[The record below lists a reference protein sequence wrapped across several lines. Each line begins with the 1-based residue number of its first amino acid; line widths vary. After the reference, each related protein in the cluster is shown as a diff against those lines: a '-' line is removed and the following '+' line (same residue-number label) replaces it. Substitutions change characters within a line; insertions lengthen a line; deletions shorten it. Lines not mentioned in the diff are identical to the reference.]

1 MRRTCARKYYINMY
15 TPQQEEEEEPHR
27 TAQPQSGGRKG
38 GERADSSSSSSSFP
52 PKFRLSRQRFR
63 FEERLEVK
71 GLICNDVLC
80 YLRLFSES
88 RTIRDGL
95 LCVLCRLA
103 NYVI

>member
-1 MRRTCARKYYINMY
+1 MLANTTLTCTRRSRRRS
-15 TPQQEEEEEPHR
+15 R
-27 TAQPQSGGRKG
+27 TALPQSAARKG
-38 GERADSSSSSSSFP
+38 GEKAESSLLALLLLP